1 VIALVL
7 LKNQNYT
14 FRARLVPRMTIP
26 SGKKKKKKAI
36 PGNRRAW
43 NGIVIHIS

>member
-26 SGKKKKKKAI
+26 SGKKKKKLFL
-36 PGNRRAW
+36 
-43 NGIVIHIS
+43 GIEEHGME

>member
-26 SGKKKKKKAI
+26 SGKKKKEAI